1 MGEGKRGKPH
11 SELERLEIFV
21 QLAAD
26 YFRMV
31 ELFRPA
37 DGPVPADSPEAERR
51 QWVELF
57 RAALLRKFIVRDEHV
72 SLKLV
77 VRALRLCNYAE
88 DRRLAEGTEAVAELF
103 TAEMVQ
109 GRQHEVPGP
118 ARDDGREL
126 FEDVLYGRLL
136 HGDADRFRR
145 SEWAKD
151 RDRLGAAAAR
161 RFDAEHALSKA
172 LDVVS
177 YGLAHGL
184 LRSPA
189 KPAGDEA
196 PAGDAGDEAQASAAG
211 PASDASPATDESP
224 ASAAGPAC
232 AAAPASK
239 VDG

>member
-11 SELERLEIFV
+11 SELERLEIFA

-37 DGPVPADSPEAERR
+37 GGPAPAGSPEAERR

-77 VRALRLCNYAE
+77 VRALRLCNYTE

-161 RFDAEHALSKA
+161 RFDAEHALGKA
-172 LDVVS
+172 LEVVS

-184 LRSPA
+184 LRSPDP
-189 KPAGDEA
+189 PANGEG
-196 PAGDAGDEAQASAAG
+196 PVNGEG
-211 PASDASPATDESP
+211 PANGEGA
-224 ASAAGPAC
+224 
-232 AAAPASK
+232 ASK

>member
-11 SELERLEIFV
+11 SELERLEIFEE
-21 QLAAD
+21 LAAE

-31 ELFRPA
+31 ELFQA
-37 DGPVPADSPEAERR
+37 EGGPVPPDSVEGERR

-77 VRALRLCNYAE
+77 VRALRLCNHAA
-88 DRRLAEGTEAVAELF
+88 DRKLAEGADEVAGLF

-109 GRQHEVPGP
+109 GRQHEMPGP
-118 ARDDGREL
+118 VPDDGRDI

-136 HGDADRFRR
+136 HGDADRYHR
-145 SEWAKD
+145 SGWAKD
-151 RDRLGAAAAR
+151 YERMRAAAAQ

-172 LDVVS
+172 LDVVR
-177 YGLAHGL
+177 YGFANSL

-189 KPAGDEA
+189 
-196 PAGDAGDEAQASAAG
+196 G
-211 PASDASPATDESP
+211 PESGTD
-224 ASAAGPAC
+224 
-232 AAAPASK
+232 PASK

>member
-1 MGEGKRGKPH
+1 MGEGKRGKPR
-11 SELERLEIFV
+11 SELERLQIFA

-31 ELFRPA
+31 ELFQPES
-37 DGPVPADSPEAERR
+37 GPVPPDSLEGERR

-77 VRALRLCNYAE
+77 VRALRLCNYTA
-88 DRRLAEGTEAVAELF
+88 DRGLADGADAVAGLF

-109 GRQHEVPGP
+109 GRAALTVPEP
-118 ARDDGREL
+118 APADDRDI

-151 RDRLGAAAAR
+151 YHRL
-161 RFDAEHALSKA
+161 
-172 LDVVS
+172 
-177 YGLAHGL
+177 
-184 LRSPA
+184 
-189 KPAGDEA
+189 
-196 PAGDAGDEAQASAAG
+196 
-211 PASDASPATDESP
+211 
-224 ASAAGPAC
+224 
-232 AAAPASK
+232 
-239 VDG
+239 

>member
-11 SELERLEIFV
+11 SELERLEIFA

-37 DGPVPADSPEAERR
+37 DGPVPGDSPEAERR

-109 GRQHEVPGP
+109 GRQHEMPGP
-118 ARDDGREL
+118 APEDGREV

-145 SEWAKD
+145 SGWAKD
-151 RDRLGAAAAR
+151 HDRLRAAAAQ
-161 RFDAEHALSKA
+161 RFDAERALGKA
-172 LDVVS
+172 LEVVS
-177 YGLAHGL
+177 HGLAHGL

-189 KPAGDEA
+189 TPAGGEG
-196 PAGDAGDEAQASAAG
+196 PANGAG
-211 PASDASPATDESP
+211 PASGER
-224 ASAAGPAC
+224 
-232 AAAPASK
+232 PASK

>member
-1 MGEGKRGKPH
+1 MGEGKRGKPR
-11 SELERLEIFV
+11 SELERLEIFA

-31 ELFRPA
+31 ELFRPP
-37 DGPVPADSPEAERR
+37 DGPVPPDSPEAERR

-77 VRALRLCNYAE
+77 VRALRLCNFAA
-88 DRRLAEGTEAVAELF
+88 DRVLAEGAEAVAELF

-109 GRQHEVPGP
+109 GRQHGMPGP
-118 ARDDGREL
+118 APADGSDV

-136 HGDADRFRR
+136 HGDADRFHR
-145 SEWAKD
+145 SDWAKD
-151 RDRLGAAAAR
+151 RDRLSAAAAR

-177 YGLAHGL
+177 YGLARGL
-184 LRSPA
+184 LRSPV
-189 KPAGDEA
+189 A
-196 PAGDAGDEAQASAAG
+196 PESDAGPDSDTG
-211 PASDASPATDESP
+211 PDSDA
-224 ASAAGPAC
+224 G
-232 AAAPASK
+232 PASK

>member
-11 SELERLEIFV
+11 NELERLQIFE
-21 QLAAD
+21 QLAAE

-31 ELFRPA
+31 ELFRPE
-37 DGPVPADSPEAERR
+37 GPPVRADSLEAERR

-77 VRALRLCNYAE
+77 VRALRLCNYAA
-88 DRRLAEGTEAVAELF
+88 DRGLAEGADAVAALF

-109 GRQHEVPGP
+109 GRQHDTPGP
-118 ARDDGREL
+118 APDDGRDT

-136 HGDADRFRR
+136 HGDADRFHR

-151 RDRLGAAAAR
+151 YNRLRSAAAQ

-172 LDVVS
+172 LDVVR
-177 YGLAHGL
+177 YGLANDL

-189 KPAGDEA
+189 GSID
-196 PAGDAGDEAQASAAG
+196 GAG
-211 PASDASPATDESP
+211 PGLPDP
-224 ASAAGPAC
+224 
-232 AAAPASK
+232 
-239 VDG
+239 